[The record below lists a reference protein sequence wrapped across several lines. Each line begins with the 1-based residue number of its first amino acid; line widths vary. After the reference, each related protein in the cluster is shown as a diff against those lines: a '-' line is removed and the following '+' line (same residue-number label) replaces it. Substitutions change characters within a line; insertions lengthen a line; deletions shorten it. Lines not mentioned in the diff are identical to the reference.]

1 MRAFS
6 TAAALERH
14 AALASGPVSLR
25 ELQKV
30 FDSRPQRSVG
40 ALLRT
45 MGPFTQV
52 DGFQFTNSAPL
63 TPEIAG
69 RFAKFAERELV
80 EELTAA
86 ALGPYEDVL
95 AGLSVSLPVPFF
107 DDPEFSLP
115 TEVINR
121 TVHGIAVQLA
131 GDLVELVNGP
141 FDSSYGRC
149 GGMAFAAYDFYLAG
163 WPVAAFGATKP
174 APGTALDEY
183 LLARLIDSLDLN
195 VRKFLE
201 WTMILHVLPALD
213 EVAMSL
219 LLAGVGTI
227 AGPVGSLFGA
237 WIGSHVDLFDLGGAS
252 VLLARTTREWP
263 EIKHTL
269 DREAAWPVGLIYGDT
284 ASPFSQ
290 HQVLAVGYEDRGA
303 GTEVLHIWD
312 NNEAKGKQ
320 RGLKLDFSGDSLTV
334 TGELSHD
341 IKGIFLEDYNAR
353 RPPWSLKPR

>member
-6 TAAALERH
+6 SAAAIERH
-14 AALASGPVSLR
+14 AEIASGPVSLR
-25 ELQKV
+25 ELQQF

-45 MGPFTQV
+45 MGPFIEA
-52 DGFQFTNSAPL
+52 DGFQFRNSAPL
-63 TPEIAG
+63 TPEITG
-69 RFAKFAERELV
+69 RFAKFAERELI
-80 EELTAA
+80 EQLTAA
-86 ALGPYEDVL
+86 ALRPYEDVL
-95 AGLSVSLPVPFF
+95 AGLSVSLPVPFL

-115 TEVINR
+115 GEVINR
-121 TVHGIAVQLA
+121 TVHGVAVQLA
-131 GDLVELVNGP
+131 GELVELVNGP

-163 WPVAAFGATKP
+163 WPVAAFGANKP
-174 APGTALDEY
+174 APDSALDEY

-213 EVAMSL
+213 EIAMSL

-227 AGPVGSLFGA
+227 AGPVGTLFGA

-252 VLLARTTREWP
+252 ALLARTKREWP
-263 EIKHTL
+263 DIKHTL

-290 HQVLAVGYEDRGA
+290 HQVLAVGYEDNGA
-303 GTEVLHIWD
+303 GTEVLRIWD
-312 NNEAKGKQ
+312 NNDANGMQ
-320 RGLKLDFSGDSLTV
+320 RGLKLDFSGDALTV
-334 TGELSHD
+334 TGQRNHD
-341 IKGIFLEDYNAR
+341 IRGIFLEDYSAR
-353 RPPWSLKPR
+353 RPPWSLKPQ